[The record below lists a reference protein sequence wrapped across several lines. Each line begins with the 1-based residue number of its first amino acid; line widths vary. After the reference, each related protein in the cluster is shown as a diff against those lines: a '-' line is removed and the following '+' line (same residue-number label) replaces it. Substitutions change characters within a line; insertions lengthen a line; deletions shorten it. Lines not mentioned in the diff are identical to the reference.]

1 MAGMLTENSIVALN
15 NGDVDLRPILQ
26 VLDVRQIGNP
36 QSTQKRYRLVLSDGV
51 HLQQAMLATQLNEKV
66 KKAVKG
72 SMVQLLEYICN
83 TVQNRKIIIILDMEI
98 VASREE
104 IVGDPK
110 PLGAGQEQQATG
122 TGSHLLQQQEKSI
135 GASAA

>member
-1 MAGMLTENSIVALN
+1 MVVFLM
-15 NGDVDLRPILQ
+15 Q

-83 TVQNRKIIIILDMEI
+83 TVQNRKYALFVDLYRNGGC
-98 VASREE
+98 VCA
-104 IVGDPK
+104 
-110 PLGAGQEQQATG
+110 LG
-122 TGSHLLQQQEKSI
+122 
-135 GASAA
+135 

>member
-1 MAGMLTENSIVALN
+1 MAGMLTENAIVALN
-15 NGDVDLRPILQ
+15 IGDVDLRPILQ
-26 VLDVRQIGNP
+26 VMDVRQIGSP
-36 QSTQKRYRLVLSDGV
+36 QSTQERYRLVLSDGV

-110 PLGAGQEQQATG
+110 LLGAGQEQQATG
-122 TGSHLLQQQEKSI
+122 TGSNLLQQQENSI